1 MDRLQAMRVFARVAR
16 LRSFAR
22 AAHDLNLS
30 RASVSESVA
39 ALERHLG
46 ARLLM
51 RTTRRVSCTEEGSNY
66 LQRCERI
73 LAEVESAEML
83 VRGGRSRPQGKLRVD
98 VPIAFG
104 QHLLL
109 PALPDFTARYP
120 DVELE
125 LRFND
130 RVVDLV
136 AERVDVAVRVGAI
149 QHANFVARRIA
160 TTRRLIVASHAYL
173 SSHGIPQRPE
183 DLRRHRL
190 LGLLSGATGRVA
202 EWRFKGAAVRNLKYA
217 VVFSQAEA
225 QLEAAI
231 AGVGLAQ
238 TLDLLASAS
247 IARGRLATV
256 LNEYA
261 GDGPPI
267 SVVHSEAA
275 HRSAKVRVFAEYAA
289 ALLQRWRDA
298 HPVPSAA

>member
-51 RTTRRVSCTEEGSNY
+51 RTTRRVSCTEEGNNY

-73 LAEVESAEML
+73 LAEVESAETL

-109 PALPDFTARYP
+109 PALSD
-120 DVELE
+120 
-125 LRFND
+125 
-130 RVVDLV
+130 
-136 AERVDVAVRVGAI
+136 
-149 QHANFVARRIA
+149 
-160 TTRRLIVASHAYL
+160 L

-183 DLRRHRL
+183 DLRGHRL
-190 LGLLSGATGRVA
+190 LGLLSGATGRVTD
-202 EWRFKGAAVRNLKYA
+202 WRFKGAHVRNLKYA

-231 AGVGLAQ
+231 AGVGVAQ

-261 GDGPPI
+261 PDGPPI
-267 SVVHSEAA
+267 SVVYTEAA
-275 HRSAKVRVFAEYAA
+275 HRLAKVRVFADYAA

-298 HPVPSAA
+298 HPIPSAA

>member
-1 MDRLQAMRVFARVAR
+1 MRVFARVAR

-51 RTTRRVSCTEEGSNY
+51 RTTRRVSCTEEGSEY

-73 LAEVESAEML
+73 LAEVESAESQA
-83 VRGGRSRPQGKLRVD
+83 RGGRSRPQGKLRVD

-130 RVVDLV
+130 RIVDLV
-136 AERVDVAVRVGAI
+136 ADRVDVAVRVGVI
-149 QHANFVARRIA
+149 QHSNFVVRRIA
-160 TTRRLIVASHAYL
+160 TTRRYIVGSRAYL
-173 SSHGIPQRPE
+173 NAHGVPQRPE
-183 DLRRHRL
+183 DLRRHKL
-190 LGLLSGATGRVA
+190 LGVLSGATGRVM
-202 EWRFKGAAVRNLKYA
+202 EWRFRGASVRNLKYA

-238 TLDLLASAS
+238 TLDLLANVN
-247 IARGRLATV
+247 IARGRVTTV
-256 LNEYA
+256 LNDYA

-267 SVVHSEAA
+267 SVVHTEAA
-275 HRSAKVRVFAEYAA
+275 HRSAKVRVFADYAA
-289 ALLQRWRDA
+289 ALLERWRAA
-298 HPVPSAA
+298 HPVPQPTSS

>member
-1 MDRLQAMRVFARVAR
+1 VDRLHAMRIFTRVAR

-39 ALERHLG
+39 ALERYLG

-51 RTTRRVSCTEEGSNY
+51 RTTRRVSCTEEGTNY

-73 LAEVESAEML
+73 LAEVESAETL

-136 AERVDVAVRVGAI
+136 AERVDVAVRVGSI

-173 SSHGIPQRPE
+173 SSHGIPQRPD

-202 EWRFKGAAVRNLKYA
+202 EWRFKGASVRNLKYA

-298 HPVPSAA
+298 HPIPTAV